1 MVGPKG
7 DARTGLLSDYASE
20 ETCYGGTDS
29 CMYSIFQSISLEN
42 GDASLTSYSE
52 GVELNSAKMSGI
64 PAAIKLVKE
73 ADIVVLALG
82 TDKTIEHEGVDRK
95 EITLPGLQGMFAKLV
110 LKENKPTVLVLTNG
124 GQVAFDNL
132 IQEPQAIVEAFSPC
146 SLGAKALGALLFGRE
161 NRWGRLPVTLYGAG
175 VTRELDPANYDFT
188 KPPGRGYRYYT
199 GQPLF
204 RFGDGLTY
212 TSFDLSCEAPSCSSF
227 DGDCSSPYGDYS
239 CTIRNTGNM
248 TGDEVVFVFHQP
260 TKEIRAVADHVLP
273 LKHLV
278 GFQRVTVEKGKLAT
292 VQFEVNEDMFQLSAK
307 NGSTVIY
314 KGRHVIEFSTSTST
328 GVFFNVSL

>member
-52 GVELNSAKMSGI
+52 GVELNSAKLSGI